1 MRTTL
6 ALMVTLVLAAPV
18 AFIGCDRTVSETSH
32 TSSTPGGTVH
42 QETKKVTTDDGGN
55 TRVTQ
60 EKETVVNH

>member
-6 ALMVTLVLAAPV
+6 ALMVTLALAAPV

-32 TSSTPGGTVH
+32 TSAGPGGTTH
-42 QETKKVTTDDGGN
+42 TEKKVTTDDGGN